1 VAGEQLALAT
11 EVKGLA
17 VEFGVGWGRS
27 EGGEMR
33 ELTVE
38 EEFAAAASLEA
49 AARAMG
55 VEAGGGPVRTLL
67 CSR

>member
-1 VAGEQLALAT
+1 
-11 EVKGLA
+11 
-17 VEFGVGWGRS
+17 
-27 EGGEMR
+27 MR

-55 VEAGGGPVRTLL
+55 VEAGGGQVGTLL